1 MEKLNTKIGQE
12 TYKKAKKLI
21 PGGTSLLS
29 KRPEMFLPEGWPSYY
44 KSAKG
49 VKIRDLD
56 GNTFI
61 DMSIM
66 GVGANI
72 LGYADDDV
80 DNAVIKAIKNGQQT
94 SLICE
99 EEVILA
105 QKLVELHPWSSM
117 VRYARGGG
125 EAMSIAIRVA
135 RAHTKREK
143 VIISGYHGWTDWYL
157 AANLGDNEALDG
169 HLIPGLEPAGVP
181 RSLKDTTYAFHYNKI
196 EQLKATIKENPNEI
210 AAIVMEPQRSEH
222 PVKKFLDEVRKIADK
237 IGAVLVFDEITTGF
251 RMNIGGIHKNSN
263 VNPDLAIFAKAM
275 ANGYAM
281 AAIVGR
287 EEIMQSSQD
296 SFISSTNW
304 TERVGP
310 VAALA
315 TIKKF
320 EKENV
325 LEHIKTIGNQTM
337 DGWRKISDNSSLK
350 LKVSGLPTLN
360 HFHFEHENELELNTL
375 FTQKMLEQGYMAWNQ
390 FKPSYAHTEKIIN
403 EYLEVMGEVIK
414 KLSLIKDDKEKILEE
429 LVSIP
434 AKRGFYRL
442 TS

>member
-1 MEKLNTKIGQE
+1 MERLNTKIGQE

-29 KRPEMFLPEGWPSYY
+29 KRPEMFLPDGWPSYY

-49 VKIRDLD
+49 VTITDLD

-80 DNAVIKAIKNGQQT
+80 DNAVIEAIKNAQQT
-94 SLICE
+94 SLICK
-99 EEVILA
+99 EEVDLA
-105 QKLVELHPWSSM
+105 QKLVDLHPWAGM
-117 VRYARGGG
+117 VRYARAGG
-125 EAMSIAIRVA
+125 EAMSIAVRVA
-135 RAHTKREK
+135 RAHTKKEK
-143 VIISGYHGWTDWYL
+143 VIISGYHGWADWYL

-169 HLIPGLEPAGVP
+169 HLIPGLEPLGVP
-181 RSLKDTTYAFHYNKI
+181 RSLKDTTYAFHYNKL
-196 EQLKATIKENPNEI
+196 EQLKEIIKQNHEEI
-210 AAIVMEPQRSEH
+210 AAIVMEPQRSEQ
-222 PVKKFLDEVRKIADK
+222 PVKEFLEEVRKIADE
-237 IGAVLVFDEITTGF
+237 IGAVLIFDEITTGF

-281 AAIVGR
+281 AAIVGK

-320 EKENV
+320 ENENV
-325 LEHIKTIGNQTM
+325 LEHIKEIGIQTM
-337 DGWRKISDNSSLK
+337 EGWKEISGESSLK

-375 FTQKMLEQGYMAWNQ
+375 FTQKMLERGYMAWNQ
-390 FKPSYAHTEKIIN
+390 FKPSYAHTKEIVIK
-403 EYLEVMGEVIK
+403 YLEVMREVIK
-414 KLSLIKDDKEKILEE
+414 EISLIKDDKEKILEE
-429 LVSIP
+429 LVSLP
-434 AKRGFYRL
+434 ARRGFYRL